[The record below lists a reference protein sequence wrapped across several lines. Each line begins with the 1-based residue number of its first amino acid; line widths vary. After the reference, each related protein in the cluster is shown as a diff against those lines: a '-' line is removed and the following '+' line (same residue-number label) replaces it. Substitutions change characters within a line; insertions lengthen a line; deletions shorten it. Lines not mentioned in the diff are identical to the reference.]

1 MSDIIKALKNIKNQL
16 DMLEHL
22 EEVDASANAQPEKTI
37 TPPEN
42 NISNELRKKNKQL
55 EAKNRNYFRKCASY
69 RRQIRELKS
78 VNRNQR
84 FVFMNKV
91 DELKRVNN
99 YLKEELFQS
108 KEDQIEVMQNLR
120 EMTEIK
126 NGYAE
131 ECRFYKGEART
142 NLILSQMRF
151 TPQEHNGVMSNYHT
165 NFNPNKTTC
174 FICTGEK
181 YSYTR
186 ICCGMGICFDCF
198 LNNYQ
203 KKLERRVEGVQLV
216 IGYDCPACGQRVS
229 NSPEAIDPSLRG
241 IYLSAEDR
249 WGNDDGEG
257 W

>member
-16 DMLEHL
+16 DMLEYL
-22 EEVDASANAQPEKTI
+22 EEVDDAQPENASANAQPEKIVTS
-37 TPPEN
+37 PEN

-55 EAKNRNYFRKCASY
+55 EAKNRNYFRKVASY

-91 DELKRVNN
+91 DEL
-99 YLKEELFQS
+99 S
-108 KEDQIEVMQNLR
+108 QNLR

-131 ECRFYKGEART
+131 ECCFYKREART

-203 KKLERRVEGVQLV
+203 KKLEKRVEGVQLV

>member
-16 DMLEHL
+16 DMLEYL
-22 EEVDASANAQPEKTI
+22 EEVDDEQPEKII
-37 TPPEN
+37 TSPLITCQN
-42 NISNELRKKNKQL
+42 SDQQKLIMELRKKNKQL
-55 EAKNRNYFRKCASY
+55 EAKNRKGASY
-69 RRQIRELKS
+69 RRQIKELKS
-78 VNRNQR
+78 VISNQR

-91 DELKRVNN
+91 DELKRVNH

-108 KEDQIEVMQNLR
+108 KEDQIEVKR
-120 EMTEIK
+120 
-126 NGYAE
+126 
-131 ECRFYKGEART
+131 EART

-174 FICTGEK
+174 FICTEEK

>member
-16 DMLEHL
+16 DIL
-22 EEVDASANAQPEKTI
+22 EEVDDAQPEKII
-37 TPPEN
+37 TSPLITCQK
-42 NISNELRKKNKQL
+42 NISNSDQQKLIMEL
-55 EAKNRNYFRKCASY
+55 
-69 RRQIRELKS
+69 RRQIKELKL
-78 VNRNQR
+78 VNSNQR

-91 DELKRVNN
+91 DELKRVNH

-108 KEDQIEVMQNLR
+108 KEDQIEVKR
-120 EMTEIK
+120 
-126 NGYAE
+126 
-131 ECRFYKGEART
+131 EART

-174 FICTGEK
+174 FICNEEK

-229 NSPEAIDPSLRG
+229 NSPEAIDPSLRE
-241 IYLSAEDR
+241 IR
-249 WGNDDGEG
+249 WGNDDDEG
-257 W
+257 MVINN

>member
-16 DMLEHL
+16 DMLE
-22 EEVDASANAQPEKTI
+22 EVDDAQPEKII
-37 TPPEN
+37 TSPLITCQN
-42 NISNELRKKNKQL
+42 SDQQKLIMEL
-55 EAKNRNYFRKCASY
+55 
-69 RRQIRELKS
+69 RRQIKELKL
-78 VNRNQR
+78 VNSNQR

-91 DELKRVNN
+91 DELKRVNH

-108 KEDQIEVMQNLR
+108 KEDQIEVKR
-120 EMTEIK
+120 
-126 NGYAE
+126 
-131 ECRFYKGEART
+131 EART

-174 FICTGEK
+174 FICTEEK

-229 NSPEAIDPSLRG
+229 NSPEAIVR
-241 IYLSAEDR
+241 EDR
-249 WGNDDGEG
+249 WGNDDYEG
-257 W
+257 GAINN